1 MEVKEMTYKTDKW
14 FTSPWNFADEIKAQ
28 MNFAPQI
35 ELHDVTLRDGEQQ
48 AGVTFLKDDKIRIAE
63 KLAEAG
69 IHRIEAGMP
78 AVSKQDEEAIKE
90 IVKRK
95 LGPKIFAFGRC
106 MKEDVKR
113 AVDCGVDGIVVEIPS
128 SEHII
133 KYAYKWPLEKA
144 IDLSIEATLYA
155 KENGLYT
162 VFFPIDASRADI
174 NWFLDLIQRIAK
186 EGHMDALAVVDTFGG
201 CSPSAIPYLIR
212 KIKERIDKPLETHFH
227 DDFGL
232 GAANTIL
239 GLAAGANV
247 AHTTV
252 SALGERA
259 GNAAYEDVALALLTM
274 YGVDLGIKTEMMYEI
289 SKLVRGLAGIEVRGN
304 RGIIG
309 DDIFKIESGIISGW
323 LKNCGQDHALE
334 LSPYRWE
341 LVGQSA
347 PEVVLGKNSGTD
359 SIKLWL
365 ERVGKPMNID
375 EVVMIS
381 EDKVMS
387 VLQKVKARACQK
399 KGLLT
404 LRDFENILME
414 VGI

>member
-1 MEVKEMTYKTDKW
+1 MTYKTDKW
-14 FTSPWNFADEIKAQ
+14 FTSPWNFAAEVTDQ
-28 MNFAPQI
+28 LHFAKKI

-48 AGVTFLKDDKIRIAE
+48 AGVTFGKDDKIRIAE

-78 AVSKQDEEAIKE
+78 AVSKEDEAAIKE

-144 IDLSIEATLYA
+144 IDLSIEATLFA

-162 VFFPIDASRADI
+162 VFFPIDGSRADI

-201 CSPSAIPYLIR
+201 CSPSAIPYLIK
-212 KIKERIDKPLETHFH
+212 KIKERINKPLETHFH

-259 GNAAYEDVALALLTM
+259 GNAAYEDVVMSLLTM
-274 YGVDLGIKTEMMYEI
+274 YGIDLGIKTEKLYEI
-289 SKLVRGLAGIEVRGN
+289 SKFVRELAGVPVRGN

-323 LKNCGQDHALE
+323 LKNCGEEHALE
-334 LSPYRWE
+334 LSPYRWD
-341 LVGQSA
+341 LVGQAA
-347 PEVVLGKNSGTD
+347 PEVVLGKSSGAD
-359 SIKLWL
+359 SIKMWL
-365 ERVGKPMNID
+365 ERVGKPMNVD
-375 EVVMIS
+375 EVIMIS
-381 EDKVMS
+381 DEKVLEI
-387 VLQKVKARACQK
+387 LQKVKARALEK

-404 LRDFENILME
+404 LRDFENILAE
-414 VGI
+414 AGV

>member
-1 MEVKEMTYKTDKW
+1 MTYKTEKW
-14 FTSPWNFADEIKAQ
+14 FTSPWNFADEVRAQ
-28 MNFAPQI
+28 LKFAPKI

-48 AGVTFLKDDKIRIAE
+48 AGVTFRTDDKIRIAE

-69 IHRIEAGMP
+69 AHRIEAGMP
-78 AVSKQDEEAIKE
+78 AVSKDDEAAIKE
-90 IVKRK
+90 IVKRN

-133 KYAYKWPLEKA
+133 EYAYRWPLEKA

-162 VFFPIDASRADI
+162 VFFPIDGSRADI
-174 NWFLDLIQRIAK
+174 NWFLDLIQRIEK

-201 CSPSAIPYLIR
+201 CSPSAIPYLIK
-212 KIKERIDKPLETHFH
+212 KIKERINKPLETHFH

-259 GNAAYEDVALALLTM
+259 GNAAYEDVAMALLTM
-274 YGVDLGIKTEMMYEI
+274 YGIDLGIKTEKLYDI
-289 SKLVRGLAGIEVRGN
+289 SKFVRELAGVEVRGN

-309 DDIFKIESGIISGW
+309 EDIFKIESGIISGW
-323 LKNCGQDHALE
+323 LKNCGHEHALE
-334 LSPYRWE
+334 LSPYRWD

-347 PEVVLGKNSGTD
+347 PEVVLGKNSGAD
-359 SIKLWL
+359 SVKMWL
-365 ERVGKPMNID
+365 ERVGKPMAKD
-375 EVVMIS
+375 EIPLIT
-381 EDKVMS
+381 EET
-387 VLQKVKARACQK
+387 VLDIVQRVKARALEK

-404 LRDFENILME
+404 LRDFEIILAE
-414 VGI
+414 VGV

>member
-1 MEVKEMTYKTDKW
+1 MVYQPLELCPR
-14 FTSPWNFADEIKAQ
+14 SGRPAALC
-28 MNFAPQI
+28 PPRI

-48 AGVTFLKDDKIRIAE
+48 AGVTFRKDDKIRIAE

-78 AVSKQDEEAIKE
+78 AVSKDDEAAIKE

-174 NWFLDLIQRIAK
+174 GWFLDLVQRIAR

-201 CSPSAIPYLIR
+201 CSPSAIPYLIK
-212 KIKERIDKPLETHFH
+212 KIKERINKPLETHFH

-259 GNAAYEDVALALLTM
+259 GNAAYEDVVMALLTM
-274 YGVDLGIKTEMMYEI
+274 YGIDLGIKTEKLYGI
-289 SKLVRGLAGIEVRGN
+289 SKFVRELAGIPVRGN

-309 DDIFKIESGIISGW
+309 DDIFKIESGIITGW
-323 LKNCGQDHALE
+323 LKNCGEENALE
-334 LSPYRWE
+334 LSPYRWD
-341 LVGQSA
+341 LVGHAA
-347 PEVVLGKNSGTD
+347 PEAVLGKNSGAD
-359 SIKLWL
+359 SIKIWL
-365 ERVGKPMNID
+365 ERVGKPLKVD
-375 EVVMIS
+375 EVVMITD
-381 EDKVMS
+381 DKIMEI
-387 VLQKVKARACQK
+387 LQKVKARALEK

-404 LRDFENILME
+404 LRDFENILAE
-414 VGI
+414 AGV